1 MNEISL
7 KFARYAQPAT
17 CDFAEGVVHA
27 LRAEPGVTHFPNP
40 EPPLASFEQTIAE
53 LRAAIA
59 LGGTP
64 HAAALRNDL
73 RRKLSENLKLLA
85 GHLEMRAKGDLVIL
99 ASTGFELKKP
109 TGVRGSGPTPR
120 PTHVRARH
128 GLSRQVILSA
138 SCKSF
143 DMMQVAWS
151 HDPNGE
157 WVVLDPVSNSRQIEV
172 NNLERGVDTYLK
184 VRAFGPHGPS
194 DWSHIVSIM
203 VI

>member
-7 KFARYAQPAT
+7 KFTRYAQPAI

-27 LRAEPGVTHFPNP
+27 LKSEPGIIHFPNP
-40 EPPLASFEQTIAE
+40 EPPLALFEQLIME

-73 RRKLSENLKLLA
+73 KKRLSEELKLLT
-85 GHLEMRAKGDLVIL
+85 GHLETKAKGDLVKL
-99 ASTGFELKKP
+99 ASTGFELKKA
-109 TGVRGSGPTPR
+109 GVIRGRGPTPQ
-120 PTHVRARH
+120 PKKVLVRH
-128 GLSRQVILSA
+128 GVSRQVILSV
-138 SCKSF
+138 SCESF
-143 DMMQVAWS
+143 DMLQVAWT

-157 WVVLDPVSNSRQIEV
+157 WVLGDPVTNSQYIEV
-172 NNLERGVDTYLK
+172 NDLERGVDTYLK
-184 VRAFGPHGPS
+184 VRAHGPHGPS
-194 DWSHIVSIM
+194 AWSHIVSIM